1 MRNLLL
7 AFTMLFATLF
17 CVPAFAEQNDNPKGN
32 KTENR
37 AAQLTAEL
45 GLTGA
50 NATKFTTIYAKFA
63 AEVRAAQ
70 KQYAKLRPY
79 KGKDG
84 KMVELTEQQIKQNL
98 DNQFALSQSLL
109 NIRKKYYR
117 EFGKFMQPSQIER
130 LFALERDDASRMH
143 NLASKPKA
151 NAQKPAVKKDD
162 KKKDNKKPD
171 AKKADAKKKDSKKPE
186 AKKNDGKKDQKK
198 SSSSKSSSKSSSSKK
213 SSTSKKSSS
222 SKKTKK

>member
-37 AAQLTAEL
+37 AAQLSTEL
-45 GLTGA
+45 GLSGA
-50 NATKFTTIYAKFA
+50 NATKFNTVYAKFT

-84 KMVELTEQQIKQNL
+84 KMVQLTEQQIKQNL

-117 EFGKFMQPSQIER
+117 EFSKFMQPSQIER

-143 NLASKPKA
+143 NIASKPKA
-151 NAQKPAVKKDD
+151 DTQKPAVKKD
-162 KKKDNKKPD
+162 N
-171 AKKADAKKKDSKKPE
+171 KKPE
-186 AKKNDGKKDQKK
+186 AKKGDAKKKDGNKSDSKKKDGKKDQKK
-198 SSSSKSSSKSSSSKK
+198 STTSKKSSKSSSSKK
-213 SSTSKKSSS
+213 SSASKKSSS
-222 SKKTKK
+222 SKKGKK